1 VPRANR
7 RLLITGGSGYLGRH
21 LVRLAAAVYP
31 GEFRYTTYTSDPNGL
46 PQGIRLNIH
55 DGEAV
60 GRVVRDFAPD
70 AIIHT
75 IGSNR
80 PVDMTEVIVEG
91 TRHVTM
97 AAMSGLIRLI
107 HISTDAVFDGTAA
120 PYDENAS
127 PSPINEY
134 GRAKADAEDLVRRL
148 GDHVIVRTSLI
159 YGLEEMD
166 NGTAWMAA
174 ALQAGQPVTLFTNQ
188 RRNPVWIT
196 TLCKASLELIDHPYQ
211 GVLNVAGR
219 QVLTRADFG
228 LRLLDW
234 WGMTSRESLVF
245 GPDAS
250 GRWPLDCELDVGL
263 AGRLLATPLSGV
275 DEVIA
280 SAQAGRLDSL
290 KESA

>member
-1 VPRANR
+1 
-7 RLLITGGSGYLGRH
+7 
-21 LVRLAAAVYP
+21 VRLAAAVHP
-31 GEFRYTTYTSDPNGL
+31 GEFCYTTYTSDPNGL
-46 PQGIRLNIH
+46 SQGIRLNIR

-60 GRVVRDFAPD
+60 ERVVRDFAPD

-97 AAMSGLIRLI
+97 AALAGPVRLI
-107 HISTDAVFDGTAA
+107 HISSDAVFDGTAA

-127 PSPINEY
+127 PAPINEY

-166 NGTAWMAA
+166 NGTTWMAA

-188 RRNPVWIT
+188 RRNPVWID
-196 TLCKASLELIDHPYQ
+196 TLCQACLELIDHPYQ
-211 GVLNVAGR
+211 GVMNVAGR

-228 LRLLDW
+228 LRLMDW
-234 WGMTSRESLVF
+234 WGVRTRKTLVLR
-245 GPDAS
+245 PDES

-263 AGRLLATPLSGV
+263 AGRLLATALPGV
-275 DEVIA
+275 DEVLDT
-280 SAQAGRLDSL
+280 QAGRLDSL
-290 KESA
+290 KESE